1 MANQRDIKKRIKSVA
16 NTRKIT
22 STMEMV
28 STAKM
33 KKMQGRLEM
42 SKPYELKVNEIIAN
56 LVTAGVHRRR
66 RSSFQGSCMIRHGC

>member
-1 MANQRDIKKRIKSVA
+1 MANQRDILKRIKSVG

-42 SKPYELKVNEIIAN
+42 TKPYELKVNEIMSN
-56 LVTAGVHRRR
+56 LVNSGVKIGRAHV
-66 RSSFQGSCMIRHGC
+66 

>member
-1 MANQRDIKKRIKSVA
+1 MRLANKRGRDQTVATQRDIKKRIQSVT

-28 STAKM
+28 STSKM

-42 SKPYELKVNEIIAN
+42 TKPYE
-56 LVTAGVHRRR
+56 T
-66 RSSFQGSCMIRHGC
+66 RSMRFFRT